1 MFNAEG
7 SIRRTLDSVATQ
19 APYVDEVLVIDDGS
33 DDGTAEIVREYRQ
46 SVTLLVEPHRGD
58 PAIPRNIGV
67 QRASNDLI
75 AFLDADDVW
84 LPGKLGAQIS
94 AVASDPAVGL
104 VCTNAFRQTQPAVF
118 DDLATLLPRGAGA
131 SGDVLPRL
139 LANNFVITSSVLAC
153 KAALQEAGPF
163 YSGGGGGAE
172 DYGVW
177 LRLARVCR
185 FAYLEQPWLVY
196 RDCGLSYRLRWS
208 EAENALA
215 LLDDLDRLEERFP
228 ELRRS
233 TPRSSVRAAV
243 NSTASSD
250 VSRSQVATA
259 VLQFAHS
266 RQHFGSGRRIWERGG
281 AFSAPCCRQMR
292 HPAAPDDERA
302 ASTCCRSAR
311 A

>member
-1 MFNAEG
+1 MKSPSPRVTVVIPSYNAEHT
-7 SIRRTLDSVATQ
+7 IRRTLDSVVTQ
-19 APYVDEVLVIDDGS
+19 TPYVDEVLVIDDGS

-58 PAIPRNIGV
+58 PAIPRNIGI

-163 YSGGGGGAE
+163 YSGGGGAE

-196 RDCGLSYRLRWS
+196 RDWGLGYRLRWS
-208 EAENALA
+208 KAENALA

-228 ELRRS
+228 GTTKKHPKEFGARRS
-233 TPRSSVRAAV
+233 ELYGIIGRQSLASGDRRSAVR
-243 NSTASSD
+243 S
-250 VSRSQVATA
+250 
-259 VLQFAHS
+259 
-266 RQHFGSGRRIWERGG
+266 
-281 AFSAPCCRQMR
+281 FSAALRQR
-292 HPAAPDDERA
+292 PTHLGTWGRLLGALLPSDALSSR
-302 ASTCCRSAR
+302 TR
-311 A
+311 